1 MPQRKQDPTV
11 KEVSVSFVRRFQLSQ
26 KVCPVCGQTF
36 MGTKKAKYDRLACRQ
51 KANYDRHA
59 EEYRQYKLD
68 KYRQQ
73 KAQEAKK

>member
-1 MPQRKQDPTV
+1 MPRRKKDANV
-11 KEVSVSFVRRFQLSQ
+11 KEVPVSLVRRYQLSE

-59 EEYRQYKLD
+59 REYRQYQLA
-68 KYRQQ
+68 KYHRQRE
-73 KAQEAKK
+73 QEAKT